1 VSARGRA
8 DKRGMGAQVYTELD
22 RDPLP
27 LPLLKKYI
35 AYARAHVHPVLS
47 DEAKQARASPLVCS
61 AVLSVSAL

>member
-1 VSARGRA
+1 
-8 DKRGMGAQVYTELD
+8 MGAQVYTELD